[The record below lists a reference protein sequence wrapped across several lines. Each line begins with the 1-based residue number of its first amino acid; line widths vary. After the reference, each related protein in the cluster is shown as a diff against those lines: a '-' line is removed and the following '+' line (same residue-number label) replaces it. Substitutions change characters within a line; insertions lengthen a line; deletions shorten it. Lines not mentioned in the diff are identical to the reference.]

1 MSEYLR
7 HKGYETLIASNGL
20 EGVMLASQEHPQ
32 VILMDVMMPIMNGLD
47 ATKKIRADASLR
59 DIPIIGL
66 TALAMSS
73 DREQCLA
80 AGMNDHISKPV
91 EMQEL
96 VKIIE
101 RYLAQSD

>member
-1 MSEYLR
+1 
-7 HKGYETLIASNGL
+7 
-20 EGVMLASQEHPQ
+20 
-32 VILMDVMMPIMNGLD
+32 MDVMMPIMNGLD

-59 DIPIIGL
+59 EIPIIGL

>member
-1 MSEYLR
+1 
-7 HKGYETLIASNGL
+7 
-20 EGVMLASQEHPQ
+20 
-32 VILMDVMMPIMNGLD
+32 
-47 ATKKIRADASLR
+47 
-59 DIPIIGL
+59 
-66 TALAMSS
+66 MSS